1 MKVLQS
7 IGEFLINIVLTF
19 IDLIVSIFSVAISS
33 VKALV
38 SIISALPGQ
47 FVVFITAIIAVSVV
61 YKLISRG
68 GSGE

>member
-19 IDLIVSIFSVAISS
+19 IDLIISIFSVAISS

-47 FVVFITAIIAVSVV
+47 FVVFITAIIAVSAV
-61 YKLISRG
+61 YKLLSRG

>member
-19 IDLIVSIFSVAISS
+19 IDLIISIFTVAISS

-61 YKLISRG
+61 YKLLSRG

>member
-19 IDLIVSIFSVAISS
+19 IDLIISIFSVAISS
-33 VKALV
+33 VKAVV

>member
-19 IDLIVSIFSVAISS
+19 IDLIISIFSVAISS
-33 VKALV
+33 VRALV

-61 YKLISRG
+61 YKLLSRG

>member
-19 IDLIVSIFSVAISS
+19 IDLIISIFSVAISS

-47 FVVFITAIIAVSVV
+47 FVVFITAIISVSVV
-61 YKLISRG
+61 YKLLSRG

>member
-19 IDLIVSIFSVAISS
+19 IDLIISIFSVAISS
-33 VKALV
+33 VKALI

-61 YKLISRG
+61 YKLLSRG

>member
-7 IGEFLINIVLTF
+7 IAEFLINIVLTF

-33 VKALV
+33 VKALI

-61 YKLISRG
+61 YKLLSRG

>member
-19 IDLIVSIFSVAISS
+19 IDLIISIFSVAISS
-33 VKALV
+33 VRALV

>member
-19 IDLIVSIFSVAISS
+19 IDLIISIFSVAISS
-33 VKALV
+33 VKAVV

-61 YKLISRG
+61 YKLLSRG

>member
-33 VKALV
+33 VRALV

>member
-19 IDLIVSIFSVAISS
+19 IDLIISIFTVAISS
-33 VKALV
+33 VKALI

-61 YKLISRG
+61 YKLLSRG

>member
-7 IGEFLINIVLTF
+7 IAEFLINIVLTF
-19 IDLIVSIFSVAISS
+19 IDLIISIFSVAISS

-47 FVVFITAIIAVSVV
+47 LVVFITAIIAVSVV
-61 YKLISRG
+61 YKLLSRG

>member
-61 YKLISRG
+61 YKLLSRG

>member
-19 IDLIVSIFSVAISS
+19 IDLIISIFSVAISS

-61 YKLISRG
+61 YKLLSRG

>member
-33 VKALV
+33 VKALI

-61 YKLISRG
+61 YKLLSRG